1 MQDTPED
8 AERRWERRLAL
19 PVLIAALVSV
29 PAIFL
34 TMIEGPAAST
44 GTVVNALSGVVL
56 TGETVILFIV
66 SSDKREWVR
75 RNWWLVAL
83 TVLIVLSVVLAIG
96 PVQLLRL
103 LRLVGALRVLRVG
116 RILKAG
122 RLLSGRFEGTWAHLS
137 AFLASV
143 LVALF
148 VALTLADPTSQVRV
162 LAEDVL
168 PWSVGPVAVTIAAL
182 LLAGATFVVLFDRGR
197 GDSDADETEDAESR

>member
-1 MQDTPED
+1 MQETGED
-8 AERRWERRLAL
+8 AELRWERRLAM

-66 SSDKREWVR
+66 SRNKREWIR

-83 TVLIVLSVVLAIG
+83 TVLIVVLAIG

-168 PWSVGPVAVTIAAL
+168 PWRFGPVAVTLAAA

-197 GDSDADETEDAESR
+197 GGSEANETDDAESR